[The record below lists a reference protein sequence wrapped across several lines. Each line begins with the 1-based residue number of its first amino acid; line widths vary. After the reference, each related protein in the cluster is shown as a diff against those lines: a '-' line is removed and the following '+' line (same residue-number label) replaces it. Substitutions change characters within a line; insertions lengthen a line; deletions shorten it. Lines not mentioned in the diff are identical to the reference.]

1 MHNSFK
7 SKVPLFAVQFIDTL
21 QLLKNF
27 FFFRKKLTGEH
38 AFEEPFFIIGCGRS
52 GNTLLRSM
60 LVAGGEVSIPPESY
74 VWPRIIRIYKAY
86 NFLPWEK
93 LCSLI
98 IAEFEAYKE
107 FYTWE
112 VNLYEAHQQA
122 RKLKGKEQTL
132 SNIINEV
139 YKTYQLEKIEKVK
152 RWGDK
157 TPINTLYIDK
167 ILKVYPKAKFIHIVR
182 EPKDVV
188 SSYLKAGLYNDFN
201 EAANFWKLAVEKALS
216 LEEKVS
222 SKQFILVKYEELV
235 EFPEIQLN
243 NICDFLNLKYTHR
256 MLDFWKNTSNLGDV
270 NYGSHH
276 ANVKKPISTKS
287 IGKWRENLTQEQ
299 SRYIEKITNSLF
311 LKCNKKTF

>member
-1 MHNSFK
+1 MNNSFK
-7 SKVPLFAVQFIDTL
+7 SKVPLFIVKVLDTI
-21 QLLKNF
+21 QLLTNF
-27 FFFRKKLTGEH
+27 FFNRKKITGKH
-38 AFEEPFFIIGCGRS
+38 KYEEPFFIIGCGRS

-60 LVAGGEVSIPPESY
+60 LVAGEEVSIPPESY
-74 VWPRIIRIYKAY
+74 VWPRIIRIFQTY

-112 VNLYEAHQQA
+112 VNLYEAHQRA
-122 RKLKGKEQTL
+122 RRLRGREQTL

-139 YKTYQLEKIEKVK
+139 YNTYQLEKIGKVK

-188 SSYLKAGLYNDFN
+188 CSYLKAGLYKDFH
-201 EAANFWKLAVEKALS
+201 EAVNFWKLAVGKALS
-216 LEEKVS
+216 LEKKVS
-222 SKQFILVKYEELV
+222 SKQFIQVKYEELV
-235 EFPEIQLN
+235 TSPEIQLN
-243 NICDFLNLKYTHR
+243 NICVFLDLEYTST
-256 MLDFWKNTSNLGDV
+256 MLDFWKKTSDLGDV

-287 IGKWRENLTQEQ
+287 IGKWRNVLTENEVLL
-299 SRYIEKITNSLF
+299 IEKKTLKIYKQLF
-311 LKCNKKTF
+311 